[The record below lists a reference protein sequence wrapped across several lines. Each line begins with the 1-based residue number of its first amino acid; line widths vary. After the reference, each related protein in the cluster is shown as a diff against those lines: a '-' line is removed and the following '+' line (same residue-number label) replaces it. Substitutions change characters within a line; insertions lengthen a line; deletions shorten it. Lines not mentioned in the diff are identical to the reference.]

1 MGRHPR
7 APEVTGRRR
16 FQRIAAAIYREDCA
30 RWAKEDFAKKPYHAD
45 SHKRSFVRAAVRH
58 PETSGVKVV
67 AIGDLV

>member
-1 MGRHPR
+1 MGRDPL
-7 APEVTGRRR
+7 ATEVTGRRR

-45 SHKRSFVRAAVRH
+45 SHERSFVRAAVRH

>member
-30 RWAKEDFAKKPYHAD
+30 RWAKEDFAKKPSITQIHINEVSSAPLFD
-45 SHKRSFVRAAVRH
+45 TQRLAA
-58 PETSGVKVV
+58 
-67 AIGDLV
+67 